1 MPHLHPDIYAS
12 APLQAL
18 LTDESTLLGPEL
30 AGTTGDHGL
39 HVAPVP
45 DMAPPPLP
53 LLGHWARVHVR
64 GDQWRGDIIGQVAEP
79 LPFADES
86 FGVVVL
92 RHALEMVAAADTVL
106 DEAVRVLAPGGVLA
120 LSGVHPLGAW
130 SPWFQWLARGSAA
143 SMQQPVILHTRC
155 ARHDMEIF
163 LSRRVGRFLP
173 SVRAGGNGLWGG
185 GYVLLA
191 RKRRAAVTPLRAA
204 AIEPAVAVPG
214 TLVSGARRSMR
225 RTSSF

>member
-1 MPHLHPDIYAS
+1 MPHVPPDIYAS

-18 LTDESTLLGPEL
+18 LADESALLGPEL

-39 HVAPVP
+39 HIAALA

-53 LLGHWARVHVR
+53 LLGHWARVHAR
-64 GDQWRGDIIGQVAEP
+64 GNEWRGDVIGRVDEP
-79 LPFADES
+79 LPFLDES

-92 RHALEMVAAADTVL
+92 SHALEVVGTADSAL
-106 DEAVRVLAPGGVLA
+106 DEAVRVLSPGGVLA
-120 LSGVHPLGAW
+120 VTGVHPLGAW
-130 SPWFQWLARGSAA
+130 SPWFQWLTRGTPA
-143 SMQQPVILHTRC
+143 SLQQPVILHTRC

-173 SVRAGGNGLWGG
+173 SARVGGESLWGG

-191 RKRRAAVTPLRAA
+191 RKRRAAVTPLRATVS
-204 AIEPAVAVPG
+204 EPAVAVPG
-214 TLVSGARRSMR
+214 TLVSGARCSVR
-225 RTSSF
+225 RTSSP